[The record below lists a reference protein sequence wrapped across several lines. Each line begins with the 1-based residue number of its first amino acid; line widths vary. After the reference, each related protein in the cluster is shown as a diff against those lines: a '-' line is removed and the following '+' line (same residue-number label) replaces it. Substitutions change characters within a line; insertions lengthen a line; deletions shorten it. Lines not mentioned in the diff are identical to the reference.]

1 MTDADV
7 DGAHIRTL
15 LLPFFYRYQKAL
27 FDEGCIYVGVP
38 PLYKVE
44 RGKQAHYCYDK
55 AQLKT
60 LQSTFPSNVSYNIQ
74 RFKGLGEMM
83 PLQLWETTM
92 DPEKRMLK
100 QLVVEDAAEANMV
113 FSSLMG
119 ERKGCHEET
128 FELFN
133 EMKSLGVEPDV
144 ITWNWLITG
153 YTQNG
158 DGIMAL
164 EFFYRMCET
173 NTNPNTITL
182 SGALAACSLVKDL
195 KLGKEIHGVLSDK
208 DVVVWNSIIS
218 ACAQH
223 GQGVSAL
230 NFLRGMLVS
239 NIEPNKVT
247 IVLVLPACARLAA
260 PQQGKEIHQFNIR
273 RGFDMHIAIWN
284 GLIDMYGRCGLIK
297 KAQRVFYLIPER
309 DTVSWNTM
317 IACYGMHGFGMDAVN
332 LFLHLRSSEL
342 KPNRFTFTNLLAA
355 CSHSGLIDEGW
366 KYFEMMKSEYARGP
380 AIEQYACMVD
390 LLAWTGQFDE
400 SLEFIKEMPFE
411 PNDAVWGSLSGA
423 CRIHCNPELAEYAA
437 GYLFELEPTYSGNY
451 ILLANIYSAAGRWGD
466 AARIRRLMKA
476 RGVTKPPG
484 CSWNPFENHQE
495 PESVWG
501 LPRGNQVH
509 IQTYR

>member
-1 MTDADV
+1 MSNCREVARWKFNS
-7 DGAHIRTL
+7 IK
-15 LLPFFYRYQKAL
+15 QKVLISWNSMLA
-27 FDEGCIYVGVP
+27 GY
-38 PLYKVE
+38 
-44 RGKQAHYCYDK
+44 
-55 AQLKT
+55 AQ
-60 LQSTFPSNVSYNIQ
+60 
-74 RFKGLGEMM
+74 
-83 PLQLWETTM
+83 
-92 DPEKRMLK
+92 
-100 QLVVEDAAEANMV
+100 
-113 FSSLMG
+113 
-119 ERKGCHEET
+119 KGCREET

-144 ITWNWLITG
+144 ITWNGLITG

-182 SGALAACSLVKDL
+182 SRALAACSL
-195 KLGKEIHGVLSDK
+195 
-208 DVVVWNSIIS
+208 
-218 ACAQH
+218 H

-239 NIEPNKVT
+239 DIEPNKVT
-247 IVLVLPACARLAA
+247 IVSVLPACARLAA

-297 KAQRVFYLIPER
+297 KARRVFYLIPER

-342 KPNRFTFTNLLAA
+342 KPNHFTFTNLLAA

-390 LLAWTGQFDE
+390 LLSRAGQFDE
-400 SLEFIKEMPFE
+400 NLKFIKEMPFE
-411 PNDAVWGSLSGA
+411 PNAAVWGSLSGA